1 MKVLSKD
8 KNGGKDLKKFDI
20 FIKKLKKKDLKA
32 LDYLVEN
39 YSNVIFKYCNGVL
52 NNRELSKEC
61 VNDVIFKVWNN
72 IDSFDRDGE
81 KFIVWVLA
89 ISRYT
94 AIDML
99 RRESKYYNASDI
111 SEIAVASNR
120 TVEKE
125 LIDDENIQEVKKEID
140 NMSDVDREIFLRKF
154 FDDESSVDIGTSLGV
169 TEKFVNL
176 RIFRG
181 RKKLKEKLGFKGV

>member
-72 IDSFDRDGE
+72 IDSFDRKGE

>member
-1 MKVLSKD
+1 MK
-8 KNGGKDLKKFDI
+8 NFDV

-39 YSNVIFKYCNGVL
+39 YSNVIFKYCNSVL

-72 IDSFDRDGE
+72 IDSFDRKDD

-89 ISRYT
+89 LSRYT

-99 RRESKYYNASDI
+99 RKESKHYNASDI
-111 SEIAVASNR
+111 SEMAIASNG
-120 TVEKE
+120 TVETE
-125 LIDDENIQEVKKEID
+125 IIDDENIREVKKEID
-140 NMSDVDREIFLRKF
+140 NMSEVDREIFLRKF
-154 FDDESSVDIGTSLGV
+154 FEDESSADIGLKLGV

>member
-1 MKVLSKD
+1 M
-8 KNGGKDLKKFDI
+8 GGKDLKSFDI

-72 IDSFDRDGE
+72 IDSFDREGE
-81 KFIVWVLA
+81 KFIIWVLA

-99 RRESKYYNASDI
+99 RKESKYYNASDI

-154 FDDESSVDIGTSLGV
+154 FADESSVDIGTSLGV